1 MRTKRLNFILG
12 VFGIWTLLLVFSC
25 TSICFI
31 KGDEYIR
38 NAVVQRK
45 DNIVVKNHRGKIY
58 DRNSIPLVE
67 SHTDTMRLDEN
78 GVMNKNDGTEIVP
91 LPVRYSYDSVAR
103 HLVGYLDSEGRG
115 VYGLEKCFDSVLT
128 GIGKD
133 SVNVVKTADGRIIE
147 AMGMSFIDE
156 EYECSSIVLTLDSHI
171 QRIAENSLAN
181 HGVTGAVV
189 ILDTETFDIL
199 AMASAPNY
207 DQNNI
212 GKHILSDSG
221 EFLNRCL
228 MPYNAGSIFKI
239 ITFSSAVENA
249 KLRSYYNCSGALHLG
264 DLTFN
269 CHKADGHGTV
279 SWKDGFSKSCN
290 GAFYTMGLDLG
301 SDRILDTARRFGLG
315 DTVLYG
321 LDGLGESRGYIPQ
334 RGESHGDTLNLSIGQ
349 GDILLTP
356 LQAANMVCIIAN
368 DGLCGRVDLV
378 SGTRDVDGN
387 TKNLLDGEKY
397 RKVISPLASAYV
409 KECMAQ
415 TVLSGTGRILCEN
428 PADISG
434 KTGTAETGWLKNGQ
448 TLVHGWFCG
457 FFPRENPKY
466 AMAVL
471 VENGGSGSESA
482 APIFGE
488 IAEEIIKIYP
498 LG

>member
-12 VFGIWTLLLVFSC
+12 MFGTWALLLVFSC

-31 KGDEYIR
+31 KGDEYIQ
-38 NAVVQRK
+38 NAVMQRK
-45 DNIVVKNHRGKIY
+45 GNVVVKNHRGKIY

-67 SHTDTMRLDEN
+67 SHADTLFLDEN
-78 GVMNKNDGTEIVP
+78 GVMNKNDGTEILP
-91 LPVRYSYDSVAR
+91 LPIRYSYDSVAR

-115 VYGLEKCFDSVLT
+115 VYGLEKCFDSLLT
-128 GIGKD
+128 GFGKD
-133 SVNVVKTADGRIIE
+133 RVNVVKTADGRIIE
-147 AMGMSFIDE
+147 EMGMSYDRE
-156 EYECSSIVLTLDSHI
+156 DYDCNSIVLTLDSHI

-181 HGVTGAVV
+181 HGVSGAVV
-189 ILDTETFDIL
+189 ILDTGTFDVL
-199 AMASAPNY
+199 AMASSPNY

-212 GKHILSDSG
+212 GRHLSSDGG

-249 KLRSYYNCSGALHLG
+249 KLRSCYNCNGALHLG

-269 CHKADGHGTV
+269 CHKSQGHGLV
-279 SWKDGFSKSCN
+279 SWKEGFSNSCN

-301 SDRILDTARRFGLG
+301 SDKILDTALRFGLG
-315 DTVLYG
+315 DTVLHG
-321 LDGLGESRGYIPQ
+321 VDSLGESKGNIPQ
-334 RGESHGDTLNLSIGQ
+334 KGESFGDTLNLSIGQ

-378 SGTRDVDGN
+378 SGTRDFGGN
-387 TKNLLDGEKY
+387 TKNLLESEEY
-397 RKVISPLASAYV
+397 RRVISPLAASYV
-409 KECMAQ
+409 KECMAE
-415 TVLSGTGRILCEN
+415 TVMLGTGKILCEN
-428 PADISG
+428 PANISG
-434 KTGTAETGWLKNGQ
+434 KTGTAETGWLKNGE

-457 FFPRENPKY
+457 FFPGENPKY